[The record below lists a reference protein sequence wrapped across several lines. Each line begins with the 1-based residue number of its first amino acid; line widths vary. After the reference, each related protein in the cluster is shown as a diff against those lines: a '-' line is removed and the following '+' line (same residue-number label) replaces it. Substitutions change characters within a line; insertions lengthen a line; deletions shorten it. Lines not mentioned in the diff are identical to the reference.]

1 MYILNWQLLYDWLW
15 MLGFFVVCVV
25 SSVEMVVDSYYVC
38 SLVVGE
44 YCGVVIVIL
53 DIVCYILYINL
64 SVGLEFVVVECL
76 VKMSCLFD
84 L

>member
-1 MYILNWQLLYDWLW
+1 